1 MNEAWKGRRFKTE
14 KYQEFIDNACLLMPA
29 QKIIEF
35 EKLHLSIVFGFS
47 NKNSDVDNPIKTLL
61 DTIKEKYEID
71 DRYIYRLDVEKQIV
85 IQKQR
90 EVDELL
96 QKVQKAIDDAKNS
109 TKKGGLTLPSWFKLM
124 KG

>member
-1 MNEAWKGRRFKTE
+1 MLRFKINLKPLSVNEAWKGRRFKTE

-35 EKLHLSIVFGFS
+35 EKLHVSIVFGFS

-85 IQKQR
+85 
-90 EVDELL
+90 
-96 QKVQKAIDDAKNS
+96 
-109 TKKGGLTLPSWFKLM
+109 KKGSEFIQCQIRKL
-124 KG
+124 